1 MDMIV
6 AGALTLAL
14 IALTAAIH
22 GPRYTGSKSHI
33 QTTGIYDAAVYGKF
47 SQVEGLL
54 KQSLM
59 RQNAC
64 REQGLLVRPSGV

>member
-1 MDMIV
+1 MNMIV

-14 IALTAAIH
+14 IALTAANH
-22 GPRYTGSKSHI
+22 GPRYTGSKSQM
-33 QTTGIYDAAVYGKF
+33 QTTGIYDAAVYGNV
-47 SQVEGLL
+47 SEVEELL